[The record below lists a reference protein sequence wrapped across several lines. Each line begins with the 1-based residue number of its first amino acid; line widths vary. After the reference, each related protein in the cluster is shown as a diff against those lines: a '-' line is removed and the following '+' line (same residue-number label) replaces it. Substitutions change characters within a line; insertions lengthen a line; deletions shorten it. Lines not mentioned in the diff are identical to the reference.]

1 MAGDMTN
8 SFASTTERFPF
19 QLLLAI
25 LALGL
30 ILAGCAGQGGRQT
43 KLYQMGE
50 PAEAGSLVYTVLES
64 EWHSHLAEARM
75 PQHSF
80 LLLRVS
86 VTNSGGSDVLVPPMQ
101 ITAPGG
107 AQYPELTSGEGVPE
121 WLGTLRKLRPAE
133 TVHGRVLFDLPRGD
147 YQLRVA
153 DDVPDP
159 DQMSVAVIDVPL
171 RYESQTGP
179 LPAPAQAP

>member
-1 MAGDMTN
+1 MVGVMTN
-8 SFASTTERFPF
+8 FFASRIERFPF
-19 QLLLAI
+19 RLLTTTLAI
-25 LALGL
+25 CAA
-30 ILAGCAGQGGRQT
+30 LAGCSGQGRKQA
-43 KLYQMGE
+43 KLYHMGE
-50 PAEAGSLVYTVLES
+50 PADAGSLVYTVMEA
-64 EWHSHLAEARM
+64 EWQSQLAETRM

-86 VTNSGGSDVLVPPMQ
+86 VTNSGGSDALVPPMQ
-101 ITAPGG
+101 ITAPEGT
-107 AQYPELTSGEGVPE
+107 AYTELASGEGVPE

-159 DQMSVAVIDVPL
+159 DQTAVAVIDVPL
-171 RYESQTGP
+171 RYESQSGA
-179 LPAPAQAP
+179 LPAPAQTP